1 MPHVLQRNIA
11 RLTPARRCRIQQG
24 MTILRPIRAALSV
37 TWDALAHMSRDDG
50 FVLASHVALSSLL
63 ALFPFLIFIA
73 ALTGFFGME
82 NMADRI
88 AALLF
93 DAWPE
98 RVAGP
103 IAREIR
109 VVLTEPRSDALTFGI
124 VVALWF
130 ASNGVE
136 ALRVALNRAYQAHET
151 RGYVHLRLQA
161 IVLIVVGTIILVA
174 FAFLIVLAPLA
185 WKAALAYAPVVE
197 QFTAQLNLSRY
208 LIATFLTGG
217 GLIAVHALLPAGR
230 RRLGEILPG
239 VLATL
244 CLWLVSGAAFGTYLA
259 SFANY
264 VSTYAGLAGAM
275 TALVFLYLVAIC
287 FIFGGELNAAIMR
300 ARNSPRAAG

>member
-1 MPHVLQRNIA
+1 MPDTLRRNIA
-11 RLTPARRCRIQQG
+11 RLTARRRCRIQQG
-24 MTILRPIRAALSV
+24 MTIFRPIRAALSV

-98 RVAGP
+98 KVAGP
-103 IAREIR
+103 ISQEIR
-109 VVLTEPRSDALTFGI
+109 VVLTEPRGDALTFGI

-136 ALRVALNRAYQAHET
+136 ALRVALNRAYQARET
-151 RGYVHLRLQA
+151 RGYARLRLQSIA
-161 IVLIVVGTIILVA
+161 LIVVGTVILVV
-174 FAFLIVLAPLA
+174 FAVLIVLAPLVWTA
-185 WKAALAYAPVVE
+185 VVAYAPIVE
-197 QFTAQLNLSRY
+197 EFTAQLNLSRY
-208 LIATFLTGG
+208 LIATLLTGG
-217 GLIAVHALLPAGR
+217 GLVAVHALLPAGR

-239 VLATL
+239 VVVTL
-244 CLWLVSGAAFGTYLA
+244 VLWLVSGAAFGAYLA

-287 FIFGGELNAAIMR
+287 FVFGGELNAAIMR
-300 ARNSPRAAG
+300 ARRSPRATG

>member
-1 MPHVLQRNIA
+1 MPDAPQRNIA
-11 RLTPARRCRIQQG
+11 GLTGSRRCRIERG

-37 TWDALAHMSRDDG
+37 TWDAIAHMSRDDG

-73 ALTGFFGME
+73 ALTGFLGME

-98 RVAGP
+98 KVSGP

-109 VVLTEPRSDALTFGI
+109 VVLTEPRGDALTFGI

-136 ALRVALNRAYQAHET
+136 ALRVALNRAYRAHES
-151 RGYVHLRLQA
+151 RSYIRLRLQA
-161 IVLIVVGTIILVA
+161 IGLILVGTFILMA
-174 FAFLIVLAPLA
+174 FAVLIVLAPLV
-185 WKAALAYAPVVE
+185 WKAALAYAPIVE

-208 LIATFLTGG
+208 LIATLLTGG

-230 RRLGEILPG
+230 RRIGEILPG
-239 VLATL
+239 VVVTL
-244 CLWLVSGAAFGTYLA
+244 GLWLVSGAAFGAYLA

-275 TALVFLYLVAIC
+275 TALVFLYLVSTC

-300 ARNSPRAAG
+300 ARKSPRANG

>member
-1 MPHVLQRNIA
+1 LRRNIA
-11 RLTPARRCRIQQG
+11 RLTARRRCRIQQG
-24 MTILRPIRAALSV
+24 MNIFRSIRAALSV
-37 TWDALAHMSRDDG
+37 TWDALSHMSRDDG

-98 RVAGP
+98 KVAGP
-103 IAREIR
+103 ISREIR
-109 VVLTEPRSDALTFGI
+109 VVLTEPRGDALTFGI

-151 RGYVHLRLQA
+151 RGYVRLRLQSIA
-161 IVLIVVGTIILVA
+161 LIVVGTVILVV
-174 FAFLIVLAPLA
+174 FAVLIVLAPLV
-185 WKAALAYAPVVE
+185 WTAALAYAPIVE
-197 QFTAQLNLSRY
+197 EFTAQLNLSRY
-208 LIATFLTGG
+208 LIATLLTGG
-217 GLIAVHALLPAGR
+217 GLVAVHALLPAGR
-230 RRLGEILPG
+230 RRLGDILPG
-239 VLATL
+239 VVVTL
-244 CLWLVSGAAFGTYLA
+244 GLWLVSGAAFGAYLA

-287 FIFGGELNAAIMR
+287 FVFGGELNAAIMR
-300 ARNSPRAAG
+300 ARRSPRAAG